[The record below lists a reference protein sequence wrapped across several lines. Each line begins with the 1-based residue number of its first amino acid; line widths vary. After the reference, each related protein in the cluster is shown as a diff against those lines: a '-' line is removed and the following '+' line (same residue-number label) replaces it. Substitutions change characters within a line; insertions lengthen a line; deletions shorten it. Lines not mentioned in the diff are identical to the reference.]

1 MTRTRGAHRRVTAT
15 ASGPCVCPCDE
26 GAAERRRRLVPA
38 AECYAC
44 AGRRGAVLAGHQVQG
59 IAPGPPASRGGSGD
73 DVKVCFL
80 PPTPTS
86 SPASG
91 PRELSSCQAQRLTH
105 TFTQAPAAAT
115 DRAACSPSSGRN
127 GTGRAGLGRDGT
139 DPSRDADRRHPAN
152 AAGQGALACSR
163 GARRGPAIDTAEPAP
178 ENSDASQRPTPRE
191 GKSQRFHDVGSAKLR
206 CWKQS
211 GVRRDNGPRQRQGAH
226 SAPHAM

>member
-1 MTRTRGAHRRVTAT
+1 M
-15 ASGPCVCPCDE
+15 
-26 GAAERRRRLVPA
+26 
-38 AECYAC
+38 
-44 AGRRGAVLAGHQVQG
+44 
-59 IAPGPPASRGGSGD
+59 
-73 DVKVCFL
+73 KVCFL

-163 GARRGPAIDTAEPAP
+163 GAREGQRSTQPSLRRKTRTRPRDRLRAKGSLRGFTTWEAQ
-178 ENSDASQRPTPRE
+178 S
-191 GKSQRFHDVGSAKLR
+191 FDVGSR
-206 CWKQS
+206 VES
-211 GVRRDNGPRQRQGAH
+211 GGTTGRGRDKALTLHHTPCDTGTRRARGRSLGFCQLIKHFGVHSVSNVFSPGTRSSGLAIVSVSQHAYGA
-226 SAPHAM
+226 P